1 MVCLGGFS
9 CSNMKGLRVFSL
21 FALEYR
27 NTKGETY
34 RMVHSFGITDMR
46 IIGLISLLARI
57 FP

>member
-21 FALEYR
+21 LALEYR
-27 NTKGETY
+27 NAKGETY

-46 IIGLISLLARI
+46 IIGLVSLFTRI